1 MPYAHILVETEPPIG
16 IIRLNRPKALNA
28 LNFELVRETVDA
40 LEVFDKDDR
49 IKATVLTG
57 GDDAFSAGADIKEL
71 AEATPVTLIEE
82 NKFALWDRLKKIAKP
97 IIGAVSGYIYGG
109 GCELAMNCDIIIAS
123 ETARFAQPE
132 INIGIMPGAG
142 GTQRLT
148 RTIGKYRAMEMVL
161 TGQPVTARE
170 MEKHGL
176 VNRIVPVEAY
186 FDEARKLAMQIAQKA
201 PIATRLAK
209 EAVLKALDTPLE
221 EGLQFE
227 RKNFYLL
234 FSTEDMKEGMKAFT
248 EKRPPNFKGR

>member
-1 MPYAHILVETEPPIG
+1 
-16 IIRLNRPKALNA
+16 
-28 LNFELVRETVDA
+28 
-40 LEVFDKDDR
+40 
-49 IKATVLTG
+49 
-57 GDDAFSAGADIKEL
+57 
-71 AEATPVTLIEE
+71 
-82 NKFALWDRLKKIAKP
+82 
-97 IIGAVSGYIYGG
+97 
-109 GCELAMNCDIIIAS
+109 MNCDIIIAS

-161 TGQPVTARE
+161 TGQPMTARE

-186 FDEARKLAMQIAQKA
+186 LDEARKLAMQIAQKA

-248 EKRPPNFKGR
+248 EKRPPSFKGR

>member
-1 MPYAHILVETEPPIG
+1 MVQNEPPIG

-28 LNFELVRETVDA
+28 LNFELLRETVEA
-40 LEVFDKDDR
+40 LEAFDKDER
-49 IKATVLTG
+49 IKTTILTG
-57 GDDAFSAGADIKEL
+57 SDEAFSAGADIKEL
-71 AEATPVTLIEE
+71 VEMTPVKLIEE

-109 GCELAMNCDIIIAS
+109 GCELAMNCDILIAS

-132 INIGIMPGAG
+132 INIGVMPGAG

-148 RTIGKYRAMEMVL
+148 RTIGKYKAMEMVL
-161 TGQPVTARE
+161 TGQPLTAKE

-176 VNRIVPVEAY
+176 VNRVVPVEAY
-186 FDEARKLAMQIAQKA
+186 FDDARKLAMQIAQKA

-209 EAVLKALDTPLE
+209 EAVLKAFEAPLD

-234 FSTEDMKEGMKAFT
+234 FATQDMKEGMKAFT